1 MKFENRTRGQGQILT
16 IIRNHGTIT
25 QKDLVHQLD
34 MRPQSAS
41 ERIRKLEKKEYITRE
56 NSEADK
62 RVMNI
67 HLTNRG
73 KIVAQQNDDFRP
85 IVLDALTH

>member
-1 MKFENRTRGQGQILT
+1 
-16 IIRNHGTIT
+16 
-25 QKDLVHQLD
+25 